1 MSSFT
6 EDQIQQLEKQ
16 VYAEKDI
23 AQFRQRSRKI
33 EIVYPHHFLCR
44 LSSSRQD
51 DRYYVIHNQQKLESL
66 LKAYLDYG
74 DPQFR
79 AEYDRLIARH
89 WSRSRA
95 IHHPDI
101 LDLVVGYFCSREK
114 EIFQH
119 RRRKQM
125 MKSMPEP
132 PPPRHLYT
140 MHQLQSMPH
149 TQEQFKKR
157 SRQCLLGRK
166 SENIIFSDNQEDF
179 NLFLLLLYYSI
190 LRHNKI
196 TNKTPFLFKWCQLFK
211 KKQIRNLKN
220 DFQMHI
226 VNVSLPIVM
235 QQFLDLYYPSG
246 ILS

>member
-1 MSSFT
+1 M
-6 EDQIQQLEKQ
+6 I
-16 VYAEKDI
+16 ARDI

-33 EIVYPHHFLCR
+33 KIVYPHHFLCR
-44 LSSSRQD
+44 LSSSRQY
-51 DRYYVIHNQQKLESL
+51 DRYYVIPNQQKLESL

-132 PPPRHLYT
+132 IPCINCNRCRIP
-140 MHQLQSMPH
+140 
-149 TQEQFKKR
+149 KNN
-157 SRQCLLGRK
+157 SRNDRGNVFLVGNRRTSFFPTIRRISISFSC
-166 SENIIFSDNQEDF
+166 SFITASSVII
-179 NLFLLLLYYSI
+179 
-190 LRHNKI
+190 R
-196 TNKTPFLFKWCQLFK
+196 
-211 KKQIRNLKN
+211 
-220 DFQMHI
+220 
-226 VNVSLPIVM
+226 
-235 QQFLDLYYPSG
+235 
-246 ILS
+246 